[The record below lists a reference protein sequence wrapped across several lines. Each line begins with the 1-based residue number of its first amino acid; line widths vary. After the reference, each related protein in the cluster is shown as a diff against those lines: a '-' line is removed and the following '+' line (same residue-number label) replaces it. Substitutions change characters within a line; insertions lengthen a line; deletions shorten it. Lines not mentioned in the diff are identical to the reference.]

1 MMSRQQQQQ
10 QQQQQQSYLQLR
22 LFGCWIDWLLTV
34 PISTICSSFKFD
46 KLVYTFDFTVRFC
59 AAFLKFVAL
68 PWMNKDRLL
77 PLSGNIRSANL
88 SESEKNV

>member
-46 KLVYTFDFTVRFC
+46 KTRLHVRFHC
-59 AAFLKFVAL
+59 AILHRVFEVCCLAL
-68 PWMNKDRLL
+68 DEQ
-77 PLSGNIRSANL
+77 G
-88 SESEKNV
+88 